1 MLRVAPKDWKKFE
14 TNSDSQLEVTWD
26 GTLCLEKIWIT
37 NSFANLYEVIVSTI
51 GKNMVCL
58 ES

>member
-1 MLRVAPKDWKKFE
+1 MSRVVSKDWKKFE

-37 NSFANLYEVIVSTI
+37 NSFANSCEVIVSTI
-51 GKNMVCL
+51 GKNMICL